1 LKLYLDYEGTQG
13 RRKGSRSGSLDYA
26 YSDAWASAYS
36 GVAAGA
42 ALVAGLGLLT
52 YLKRVWWKDET
63 RFFCWY
69 IKAKLKQTGTLE
81 GSHCISILW
90 NFVQPLHSFS
100 YKKKVKAFFLVG
112 YCTLRKL
119 GCVFPC
125 CLYTCNFR
133 ICSLT
138 TYLLRLCTRI
148 NDINGSLCPFFLTLT
163 NWLGLDLLS
172 LIIFTWWSSY
182 NIHADWS

>member
-100 YKKKVKAFFLVG
+100 YKKKVKAFFSCWLLYFTKIGMCLPLLLV
-112 YCTLRKL
+112 
-119 GCVFPC
+119 
-125 CLYTCNFR
+125 
-133 ICSLT
+133 
-138 TYLLRLCTRI
+138 YL
-148 NDINGSLCPFFLTLT
+148 
-163 NWLGLDLLS
+163 
-172 LIIFTWWSSY
+172 
-182 NIHADWS
+182 